1 MEKLSEGQKVRVT
14 IEGRV
19 IETNSDH
26 GCAWIRD
33 ADGFNHWILPGGETE
48 IEFLED
54 FRIGTVVS
62 TPHGGLYRLTR
73 QPHTMEPAWETFG
86 RREHIP
92 YDDLPRPLR
101 KVTWGEE

>member
-26 GCAWIRD
+26 GCTLIRD
-33 ADGFNHWILPGGETE
+33 AHGFRHWILPEGEAE
-48 IEFLED
+48 VEFLED

-62 TPHGGLYRLTR
+62 TPQGCLYRLT
-73 QPHTMEPAWETFG
+73 HTLHTGDPAWETFG
-86 RREHIP
+86 RTATIP

-101 KVTWGEE
+101 KVTWREE